1 MNIRHFPELV
11 RTPSAT
17 DINKFNK
24 WMQDMMRKIIGTN
37 KDIIRELFE

>member
-1 MNIRHFPELV
+1 MNIQHFPELV

-24 WMQDMMRKIIGTN
+24 WMQDRMHEIIGTN
-37 KDIIRELFE
+37 KDIIRELLE